1 MQSSLHIFRCS
12 KSFGNFQ
19 TNVFRFWRAN
29 PKVPERVG
37 QAVLFVS
44 LILSLLVGQ
53 RLANSSLALGVD
65 RETQEQATSFG
76 FSGQVTVAQI
86 EKTGSAQ
93 TEQTAGPGSRVSS
106 GSSPSAG
113 QQGDQT
119 FAWQSLFDGKQLGKW
134 AITRFGGEG
143 EVTVKDG
150 TIILG
155 MGNPMTG
162 ITWTGE
168 VIRDNYEL
176 QFEAKRTSGIDF
188 FATTTFPV
196 GEEYC
201 SFVVGG
207 WAGTVVGLS
216 CINNLDASE
225 NETTQFKV
233 FEDNRWYR
241 IRIRVS
247 QAKVECWIDDE
258 KMVDVK
264 REGRKF
270 SVRMECDLCR
280 PLGIATWCTEGVIR
294 NIRIRRLTPQEV
306 IDIAEG
312 LR

>member
-1 MQSSLHIFRCS
+1 MSEPAMVSIRDQRAPRFVPISTNRPCGGINGSTALAGAIGLLLSMVFQSGWVGAEAWDLWQAYFVVTS
-12 KSFGNFQ
+12 Q
-19 TNVFRFWRAN
+19 T
-29 PKVPERVG
+29 PS
-37 QAVLFVS
+37 QAVPS
-44 LILSLLVGQ
+44 PGP
-53 RLANSSLALGVD
+53 A
-65 RETQEQATSFG
+65 
-76 FSGQVTVAQI
+76 SGQTDTS
-86 EKTGSAQ
+86 K
-93 TEQTAGPGSRVSS
+93 PG
-106 GSSPSAG
+106 GSSKQETSSEVSPTSSEAKY
-113 QQGDQT
+113 Q
-119 FAWQSLFDGKQLGKW
+119 WQSLFDGKELGKW

-150 TIILG
+150 CIVLG

-176 QFEAKRTSGIDF
+176 EIEAKRTSGIDF

-196 GEEYC
+196 GNEFC

-216 CINNLDASE
+216 CVDLRDASE

-233 FEDNRWYR
+233 FQDNRWYR

-247 QAKVECWIDDE
+247 EPKIECWIDDE
-258 KMVDVK
+258 KLVDIK
-264 REGRKF
+264 RQGHKF
-270 SVRMECDLCR
+270 TVRVECDLCR

-294 NIRIRRLTPQEV
+294 QIRIRQLTPQEV